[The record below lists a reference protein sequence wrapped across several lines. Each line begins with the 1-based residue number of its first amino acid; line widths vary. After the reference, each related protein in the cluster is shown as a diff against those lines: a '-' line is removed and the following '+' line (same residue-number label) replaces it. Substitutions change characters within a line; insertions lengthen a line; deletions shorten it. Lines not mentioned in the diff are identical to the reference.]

1 MFDTITLTG
10 VIGTEPKPTVSAAGH
25 PILTFRLA
33 TSQSR
38 FDRAT
43 NRWVEL
49 ATNWYSV
56 SAYRQ
61 LAINSRQSLRKG
73 EHVVVV
79 GRLRLKGWTN
89 GERSGTAVDVDAD
102 SIGHDLFWCTTS
114 SSRSLPAARRTSTD
128 EPPMQDQGGEQRQ
141 DAQGAEPVT
150 HGVQPTDGGD
160 ATGEHSLA
168 ALDS

>member
-10 VIGTEPKPTVSAAGH
+10 VIGTDPRPSLSPAGH

-49 ATNWYSV
+49 ETNWYSV

-61 LAINSRQSLRKG
+61 LAINSRQSLHKG

-79 GRLRLKGWTN
+79 GRLRLKAWSK
-89 GERSGTAVDVDAD
+89 GERSGTSVDVDAD
-102 SIGHDLFWCTTS
+102 LIGHNLFWCTTS
-114 SSRSLPAARRTSTD
+114 SVRSLPVARGAVVGASQL
-128 EPPMQDQGGEQRQ
+128 QDQDPDQALEEADDPQSPEGNST
-141 DAQGAEPVT
+141 V
-150 HGVQPTDGGD
+150 
-160 ATGEHSLA
+160 EHSLA